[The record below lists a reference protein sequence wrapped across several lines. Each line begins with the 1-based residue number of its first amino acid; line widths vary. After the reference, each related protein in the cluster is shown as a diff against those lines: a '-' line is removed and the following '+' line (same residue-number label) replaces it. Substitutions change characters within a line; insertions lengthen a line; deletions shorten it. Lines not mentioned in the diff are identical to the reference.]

1 RYANAVDTA
10 FYLDRNKSSYLGD
23 ELEFLNAQLYARW
36 EALATAVRSGKPQSG
51 AGAAG
56 NYPTRYADTA
66 TLENFAKAMTAL
78 TLPVARALANR
89 FPWQNHRTVC
99 DIGGAEGC
107 LPVELAL
114 AHQHLTGG
122 GFDLPPLG
130 PLFVRYT
137 DAHGCSNRL
146 RFHAG
151 DFFRDPLPA
160 ADVLV
165 MGRILHNWD
174 MATKKMLLA
183 KALDALP
190 TGGALIVYERLID
203 DERRTNVAGLLAS
216 LNMLI
221 MTAGG
226 FDYTGADCSGWM
238 REIGFR
244 HIRVEPLTT
253 AQSMVVGIK

>member
-36 EALATAVRSGKPQSG
+36 DSLTTALRSGKPQSG

-56 NYPTRYADTA
+56 NYPTRYADAA

-78 TLPVARALANR
+78 TLPVARALAKS
-89 FPWQNHRTVC
+89 FPWRNHRTIY

-107 LPVELAL
+107 LPVQLAL
-114 AHQHLTGG
+114 AHPHLTGG
-122 GFDLPPLG
+122 GFDLPPLA

-137 DAHGCSNRL
+137 NAHGCSDRMH
-146 RFHAG
+146 FQAG
-151 DFFRDPLPA
+151 DFFQDSLPA

-174 MATKKMLLA
+174 LATKKMLLA
-183 KALDALP
+183 KALDVLP

-203 DERRTNVAGLLAS
+203 DGRRTNVAGL
-216 LNMLI
+216 
-221 MTAGG
+221 
-226 FDYTGADCSGWM
+226 
-238 REIGFR
+238 
-244 HIRVEPLTT
+244 
-253 AQSMVVGIK
+253 